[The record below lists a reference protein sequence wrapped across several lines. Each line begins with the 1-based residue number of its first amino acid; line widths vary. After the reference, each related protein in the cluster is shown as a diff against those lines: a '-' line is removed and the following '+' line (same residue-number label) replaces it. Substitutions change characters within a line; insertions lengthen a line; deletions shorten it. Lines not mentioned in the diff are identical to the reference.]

1 MRYRIV
7 PIVIVVLIIFVG
19 HIIKR
24 VQISRIRERLRYTIE
39 FNNQFFEMINIL
51 FDRRELDNGLYRYC
65 LHEIDK
71 IQKELAS
78 DGIISEYVDRLH
90 GIQGRNYQ
98 LFMNIMPEI
107 RQMISFDNWIV
118 EERVRQLIGCCEDAL
133 NRHIGNLDRLI
144 ESASK
149 GLYNPFTCFGEGI
162 RLLVGLPL
170 DILLW
175 CGIINQNR
183 EQRIRTN
190 YVYRVINNFI
200 VLLGVVSSIVTIAL
214 GWEDL
219 LKMINTI
226 WG

>member
-1 MRYRIV
+1 MKYRIV

-19 HIIKR
+19 HILKR
-24 VQISRIRERLRYTIE
+24 IQISKLRERLRYTTE
-39 FNNQFFEMINIL
+39 FNNKFFQMINIL
-51 FDRRELDNGLYRYC
+51 FDERRLDNVLYSYC

-71 IQKELAS
+71 IQKELAN
-78 DGIISEYVDRLH
+78 DGLISEYVDRLH

-107 RQMISFDNWIV
+107 RQMISFDNFIV
-118 EERVRQLIGCCEDAL
+118 EERVRQLIGCCDDAL
-133 NRHIGNLDRLI
+133 KRHIGNLDRLI

-149 GLYNPFTCFGEGI
+149 GLFNPFTCFGEGI
-162 RLLVGLPL
+162 RWLVGLPL

-175 CGIINQNR
+175 CGIINQSR

-190 YVYRVINNFI
+190 YVYKMINNFV

-214 GWEDL
+214 GWDDIQ
-219 LKMINTI
+219 KIINNI

>member
-133 NRHIGNLDRLI
+133 NRHIGNLDRFL
-144 ESASK
+144 
-149 GLYNPFTCFGEGI
+149 
-162 RLLVGLPL
+162 
-170 DILLW
+170 
-175 CGIINQNR
+175 
-183 EQRIRTN
+183 
-190 YVYRVINNFI
+190 
-200 VLLGVVSSIVTIAL
+200 
-214 GWEDL
+214 
-219 LKMINTI
+219 
-226 WG
+226 

>member
-1 MRYRIV
+1 MFQLV
-7 PIVIVVLIIFVG
+7 VVLIIFVG

-24 VQISRIRERLRYTIE
+24 VQILKLRDRLRYTTE
-39 FNNQFFEMINIL
+39 FNNKFFQMINIL
-51 FDRRELDNGLYRYC
+51 FDKRRLDNALYSYC

-71 IQKELAS
+71 IQKELAN
-78 DGIISEYVDRLH
+78 DGVISEYVDRLR

-107 RQMISFDNWIV
+107 RQMISFDNFIV
-118 EERVRQLIGCCEDAL
+118 EERVRQLIGCCDDAL
-133 NRHIGNLDRLI
+133 KRHIGNLDRLI

-149 GLYNPFTCFGEGI
+149 GLFNPFTCFGEGI
-162 RLLVGLPL
+162 RWLVGLPL

-175 CGIINQNR
+175 CGIINQSR

-190 YVYRVINNFI
+190 YVYKVINNFI

>member
-1 MRYRIV
+1 MKEM
-7 PIVIVVLIIFVG
+7 PDLICGKAAVG
-19 HIIKR
+19 GNYNSTR
-24 VQISRIRERLRYTIE
+24 
-39 FNNQFFEMINIL
+39 
-51 FDRRELDNGLYRYC
+51 DR
-65 LHEIDK
+65 
-71 IQKELAS
+71 
-78 DGIISEYVDRLH
+78 
-90 GIQGRNYQ
+90 
-98 LFMNIMPEI
+98 
-107 RQMISFDNWIV
+107 
-118 EERVRQLIGCCEDAL
+118 
-133 NRHIGNLDRLI
+133 
-144 ESASK
+144 
-149 GLYNPFTCFGEGI
+149 EGI

>member
-1 MRYRIV
+1 
-7 PIVIVVLIIFVG
+7 
-19 HIIKR
+19 
-24 VQISRIRERLRYTIE
+24 
-39 FNNQFFEMINIL
+39 MINIL
-51 FDRRELDNGLYRYC
+51 FDERRLDNVLYSYC

-71 IQKELAS
+71 IQKELAN
-78 DGIISEYVDRLH
+78 DGLISEYVDRLH

-107 RQMISFDNWIV
+107 RQMISFDNFIV
-118 EERVRQLIGCCEDAL
+118 EERVRQLIGCCDDAL
-133 NRHIGNLDRLI
+133 KRHIGNLDRLI

-149 GLYNPFTCFGEGI
+149 GLFNPFTCFGEGI
-162 RLLVGLPL
+162 RWLVGLPL

-175 CGIINQNR
+175 CGIINQSR

-190 YVYRVINNFI
+190 YVYKMINNFV

-214 GWEDL
+214 GWDDI
-219 LKMINTI
+219 LKIINNI